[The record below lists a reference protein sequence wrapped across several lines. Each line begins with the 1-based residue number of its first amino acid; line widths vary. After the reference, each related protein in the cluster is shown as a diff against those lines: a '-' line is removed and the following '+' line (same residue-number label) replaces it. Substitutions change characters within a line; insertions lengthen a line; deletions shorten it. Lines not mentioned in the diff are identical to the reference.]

1 MSRNRSGP
9 SEVNHTDISCARFD
23 ATFERWIREATLL
36 LGPLLKPETVYTT
49 RSGMKRDF
57 GDLTMKAQLILI
69 ASALLLV
76 SNVAGAQEPS
86 APSAG
91 AQEQQAPTAKMT
103 GQDTMGHMGGGMMGG
118 EDTMGHMGGGMMC
131 HGMKG
136 HGMMGHGMFKR
147 MIFALMDTDGDGTL
161 SLEEFQAAH
170 AKIFKAMDTNKDGK
184 LTPAE
189 IEAFMSGGSPAPN
202 Q

>member
-1 MSRNRSGP
+1 
-9 SEVNHTDISCARFD
+9 
-23 ATFERWIREATLL
+23 
-36 LGPLLKPETVYTT
+36 
-49 RSGMKRDF
+49 
-57 GDLTMKAQLILI
+57 MKAQLILI

-76 SNVAGAQEPS
+76 SNVAGAQEPN

-91 AQEQQAPTAKMT
+91 AQEQQAP
-103 GQDTMGHMGGGMMGG
+103 MGHMGGGMMGG

-189 IEAFMSGGSPAPN
+189 IEAFMTGGSPAPN

>member
-1 MSRNRSGP
+1 
-9 SEVNHTDISCARFD
+9 
-23 ATFERWIREATLL
+23 
-36 LGPLLKPETVYTT
+36 
-49 RSGMKRDF
+49 
-57 GDLTMKAQLILI
+57 MKAQLILI

-76 SNVAGAQEPS
+76 SNVADAQEPN
-86 APSAG
+86 APSA
-91 AQEQQAPTAKMT
+91 
-103 GQDTMGHMGGGMMGG
+103 DTMGHMGGHEMGYMGG

-147 MIFALMDTDGDGTL
+147 MIFALMDTDGDGTI

-189 IEAFMSGGSPAPN
+189 IEAFMTGGSPAPN

>member
-1 MSRNRSGP
+1 
-9 SEVNHTDISCARFD
+9 
-23 ATFERWIREATLL
+23 
-36 LGPLLKPETVYTT
+36 
-49 RSGMKRDF
+49 
-57 GDLTMKAQLILI
+57 MKAQLILI

-76 SNVAGAQEPS
+76 SNVADAQEPN

-91 AQEQQAPTAKMT
+91 AQE
-103 GQDTMGHMGGGMMGG
+103 MGHMGGGMMGG

-131 HGMKG
+131 HGMKS

-189 IEAFMSGGSPAPN
+189 IEAFMSGGFPAPN